1 MGSDRGHDSGSI
13 FLLDLGDPDEPTI
26 ITPKC
31 NVTSV
36 SRHRKQQ
43 TIYTVCMRGNGQFF
57 SHEDFFL
64 KNQTRQDLLM
74 KYVIPGS
81 ERDKVLKKLS
91 SKGITAHS
99 LFGSDDSLME
109 TLAFEEIDP

>member
-1 MGSDRGHDSGSI
+1 
-13 FLLDLGDPDEPTI
+13 
-26 ITPKC
+26 
-31 NVTSV
+31 
-36 SRHRKQQ
+36 
-43 TIYTVCMRGNGQFF
+43 MRGNGQFF